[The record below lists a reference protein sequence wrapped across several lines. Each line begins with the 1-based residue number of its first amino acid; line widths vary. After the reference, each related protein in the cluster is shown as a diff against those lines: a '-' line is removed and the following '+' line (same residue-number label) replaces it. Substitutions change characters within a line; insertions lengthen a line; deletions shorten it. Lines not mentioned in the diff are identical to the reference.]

1 MVTLLSTLR
10 FRHVAAVSALLTVL
24 AGCSGQESGGGQGAP
39 GGQPQPTPVGV
50 VTVQSQRLELTD
62 TLPGRVSAFR
72 TAEIRP
78 QVNGIILE
86 RFFNE
91 GAEVKEGDKLY
102 QIDPTLYKANV
113 ESAKA
118 QLAVAKANAYAAN
131 LTAKRYKELS
141 VKSAISDQE
150 VDDSEANAKQADAQV
165 KAAEAALR
173 TAEVNLSYTEIRAPI
188 SGIIGRST
196 ITEGALVSAQQAT
209 ELTVIRQLKPVYV
222 DIRRPAAS
230 LVRMRNP
237 DLSRNVTVELD
248 DDGTPFEET
257 GKLQFSDV
265 SVDEGTGS
273 VNVRVLFDNASG
285 TLLPGMFVRAK
296 VPSALIEEA
305 VLAPQTSV
313 IRQPAG
319 GTVVYLVGEGNKVE
333 IHNVKVTRAIGD
345 QWLVQSGLSAG
356 DKVIISGLQAVQ
368 MAQRMSPPGTP
379 IVVSPEEAKR

>member
-1 MVTLLSTLR
+1 MGTLVSTLR
-10 FRHVAAVSALLTVL
+10 LRHIAAVSALITVL
-24 AGCSGQESGGGQGAP
+24 AGCGGQESGGEQGGQ
-39 GGQPQPTPVGV
+39 GQPQAAAVGY
-50 VTVQSQRLELTD
+50 VTVGSERLELTD
-62 TLPGRVSAFR
+62 TLPGRVSAYR
-72 TAEIRP
+72 IAEIRP

-86 RFFNE
+86 RFFEE
-91 GAEVKEGDKLY
+91 GAAVKEGDKLY

-141 VKSAISDQE
+141 KKSAISDQE

-209 ELTVIRQLKPVYV
+209 QLTVIRQLKPVYV
-222 DIRRPAAS
+222 DIKRPAAS
-230 LVRMRNP
+230 LIRMKNP
-237 DLSRNVTVELD
+237 DLSRDVTVELD
-248 DDGTPFEET
+248 DGTPFAET

-273 VNVRVLFDNASG
+273 VNVRVLFDNADG
-285 TLLPGMFVRAK
+285 TLLPGMFVRAQ

-305 VLAPQTSV
+305 ILAPQAAV
-313 IRQPAG
+313 VRQATG
-319 GTVVYLVGEGNKVE
+319 ETVVYLVTEDNTAVV
-333 IHNVKVTRAIGD
+333 HNVKVTRAIGD
-345 QWLVQSGLSAG
+345 KWLVQSGLSNG
-356 DKVIISGLQAVQ
+356 DRIIVSGLQAVQ
-368 MAQRMSPPGTP
+368 SAQRMGPPGAP
-379 IVVSPEEAKR
+379 VAVNPEEATR